1 MKITETQ
8 IAHVNKQI
16 EALISADS
24 FYGKKLHEAGISK
37 ISSAEDFEQLP
48 FSEKKDLREAYPLGL
63 MTAPE
68 EKSSG
73 SILPPVPPVSRSLF
87 LIPPR
92 MLTTGQSCSSVVMRW
107 RALPIWI
114 VFR

>member
-37 ISSAEDFEQLP
+37 ISSAEDFSETVKTTAKEKDIQLI
-48 FSEKKDLREAYPLGL
+48 SG
-63 MTAPE
+63 PE
-68 EKSSG
+68 F
-73 SILPPVPPVSRSLF
+73 I
-87 LIPPR
+87 R
-92 MLTTGQSCSSVVMRW
+92 MLLRTLKKS
-107 RALPIWI
+107 
-114 VFR
+114 

>member
-24 FYGKKLHEAGISK
+24 FYGKKLHEVGISK

-48 FSEKKDLREAYPLGL
+48 FS
-63 MTAPE
+63 
-68 EKSSG
+68 
-73 SILPPVPPVSRSLF
+73 
-87 LIPPR
+87 
-92 MLTTGQSCSSVVMRW
+92 
-107 RALPIWI
+107 
-114 VFR
+114 

>member
-68 EKSSG
+68 EKIVRIHSSSG
-73 SILPPVPPVSRSLF
+73 TTGSLF

-92 MLTTGQSCSSVVMRW
+92 MLTTGQSCSSVAMRW